1 MGCEPLAGRGCFYIP
16 CQSQCAPH
24 RAGGIFLV
32 FARWIVHLKVSS
44 FDCFNFLEGLE
55 LEFLKSFSVFIFQEQ
70 EEKEHTVVSTDSKPN
85 VIMVVLMAGC
95 FSFVKITNP
104 IVPCPR

>member
-1 MGCEPLAGRGCFYIP
+1 M
-16 CQSQCAPH
+16 
-24 RAGGIFLV
+24 
-32 FARWIVHLKVSS
+32 SS
-44 FDCFNFLEGLE
+44 FDRFNFLEGLE

-70 EEKEHTVVSTDSKPN
+70 EEKEYTVVSTDSKPN
-85 VIMVVLMAGC
+85 VIMVVLLAGC